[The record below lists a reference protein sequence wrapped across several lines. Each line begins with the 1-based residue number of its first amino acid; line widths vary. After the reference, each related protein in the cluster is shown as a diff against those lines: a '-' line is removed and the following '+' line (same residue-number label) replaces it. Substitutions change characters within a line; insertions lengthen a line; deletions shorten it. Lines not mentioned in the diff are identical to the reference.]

1 MSAKLFTALPMDVI
15 GFKPPYKNKLGNT
28 AVYVQERGQWAGPR
42 VQLCNADV
50 PQTCPFG
57 INVSDNGTKSFSI
70 NVSDPTLAQ
79 WCADVDTVVLAAA
92 KANAKAWFGKELDDE
107 TLDAFY
113 RTLLGPAKEGYDPLL
128 RLKLAEWGNEKDT
141 KVWLWQGKT
150 EKPIR
155 GKLEDITHM
164 CKLVPIITLNSLW
177 FVQNSF
183 GMSLLCTDV
192 LIMESRQGNTN
203 LVDFVLPFT
212 PVAADEEVKV
222 ADPPTMVSYETFDRA
237 ALVYQP
243 PTKNPHGGI
252 TVWLQHP
259 NRRFQFPECEVPFG
273 INASEED
280 PTRKTFAI
288 AVADPALVAWCL
300 EQDACNLQHAVEQSE
315 AWFSKKLTKGVVE
328 NFYRPLVNVPEKE
341 THSKLLRLKIT
352 PQTQFWRLEG
362 ETVHRAEESDLT
374 GRCRLIPVVEPSS
387 LWFVQNSFG
396 MSLKAMHVLITAP
409 GSEGGGAATEGGD
422 FIFGAETDELI
433 MDQSQ

>member
-1 MSAKLFTALPMDVI
+1 MAAKLFSALPMDII

-28 AVYVQERGQWAGPR
+28 AVYVQERGQWGGPR
-42 VQLCNADV
+42 VQLCHSEA

-57 INVSDNGTKSFSI
+57 INTSESGTKSFSI
-70 NVSDPTLAQ
+70 NVNDETLKQ
-79 WCADVDTVVLAAA
+79 WCADVDSVVLLAA
-92 KANAKAWFGKELDDE
+92 KTNAKAWFGKELDEE
-107 TLDAFY
+107 TLEAFY

-141 KVWLWQGKT
+141 KVWQWQGKT

-155 GKLEDITHM
+155 GKLEDITPM
-164 CKLVPIITLNSLW
+164 CKLVPIITLDSLW

-183 GMSLLCTDV
+183 GMSLRCTDV

-203 LVDFVLPFT
+203 LVDFVLPFLPT
-212 PVAADEEVKV
+212 AADEEVKV
-222 ADPPTMVSYETFDRA
+222 ADPPTMVSYETFDRS

-243 PTKNPHGGI
+243 PVKNLHGSL

-273 INASEED
+273 INVSEED
-280 PTRKTFAI
+280 PTRKSFAI
-288 AVADPALVAWCL
+288 SVADPSLETWCR
-300 EQDACNLQHAVEQSE
+300 EQDACNLQQAVEQSE

-328 NFYRPLVNVPEKE
+328 NFYRPLVTVPEKE
-341 THSKLLRLKIT
+341 TYSSLLRLKIT

-362 ETVHRAEESDLT
+362 ETVHRAEESDLSS
-374 GRCRLIPVVEPSS
+374 RCRLIPVVEPSS
-387 LWFVQNSFG
+387 LWFVQNTFG

-409 GSEGGGAATEGGD
+409 GSDGGGAAATEGGD
-422 FIFGAETDELI
+422 FIFDTG
-433 MDQSQ
+433 MDLSQ